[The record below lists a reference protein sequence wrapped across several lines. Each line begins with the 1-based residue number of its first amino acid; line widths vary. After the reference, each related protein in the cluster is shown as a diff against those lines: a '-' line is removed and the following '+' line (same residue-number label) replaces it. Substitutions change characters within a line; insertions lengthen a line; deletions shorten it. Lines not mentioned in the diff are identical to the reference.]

1 MTATRSIVPNLRAAS
16 AGLALAVLTILF
28 GQGMGIV
35 FGLNE
40 DAIKGRLKASA
51 AEVRDSVYKG
61 DYAAIKA
68 VQEKSW
74 SYMHRAHLHAG
85 GMGTTAL
92 SLIVLLCLLG
102 VPRKVMIPLGVALG
116 AGGLGYSIF
125 WMWAGF
131 RAPALGS
138 TTAAKESLK
147 WLAMPSSGAF
157 VLATVAVLVLLL
169 IGSLFRQPG
178 SGQIHKGE
186 EDASA

>member
-1 MTATRSIVPNLRAAS
+1 MNISTSLTSNLRAAS
-16 AGLALAVLTILF
+16 AGLVLAILTIIY

-40 DAIKGRLKASA
+40 DIIKNRLKASA
-51 AEVRDSVYKG
+51 AEVRDSAYKG
-61 DYAAIKA
+61 NDAAIKA
-68 VQEKSW
+68 VLDKSW
-74 SYMHRAHLHAG
+74 NYMQRAHLHAG

-102 VPRKVMIPLGVALG
+102 TSRRTTAAVGVALG
-116 AGGLGYSIF
+116 AGGFGYSVF

-138 TTAAKESLK
+138 TSAAKESLK

-157 VLATVAVLVLLL
+157 VLATVAVLILL
-169 IGSLFRQPG
+169 IVTILSREQPG
-178 SGQIHKGE
+178 TVTSSN
-186 EDASA
+186 A